1 MEVLKY
7 MVTIYFPR
15 SVSDTSKE
23 LAHWKQPGFLGVG
36 SQSSTEAF
44 NEVWLFLL
52 VFSPGLT
59 EVPKNIPLDTKFLDL
74 QNNRI
79 TELKEN
85 DFKGLTNLYVRKPTV
100 CSYLSL
106 FAFDHHLCITNSTH
120 LVFASEVWKTMMSH
134 RFLRG
139 LEIHFL
145 SVFPSAALRCESCDC
160 IKFELEAKWEYSS
173 SHPFLS
179 EQNGCAHSCPAS
191 QSADQEQY

>member
-1 MEVLKY
+1 MLICDCVGVWLVEFLGLMEVFKY

-79 TELKEN
+79 TELKED
-85 DFKGLTNLYVRKPTV
+85 DFKGLTNLYVRNTQ
-100 CSYLSL
+100 
-106 FAFDHHLCITNSTH
+106 STH
-120 LVFASEVWKTMMSH
+120 TC
-134 RFLRG
+134 
-139 LEIHFL
+139 
-145 SVFPSAALRCESCDC
+145 PSLYLIAT
-160 IKFELEAKWEYSS
+160 
-173 SHPFLS
+173 
-179 EQNGCAHSCPAS
+179 
-191 QSADQEQY
+191 SA